1 MDTDALIEWAL
12 ERAVTASESRGAPPK
27 LGAAI
32 RHAVFPGGARV
43 RPQLALAVAYACS
56 DADNLQCAAGA
67 GAAIEL
73 LHCASLVHDDLPCFD
88 DADRRRGKP
97 SVHRSYGEALA
108 VLTGDA
114 LIIAAF
120 ETLRR
125 EATDRPHVLPQLL
138 DILTEAVGTPNGII
152 AGQAWESEAELDLV
166 AYHRAKTG
174 ALFVA
179 AAAAGAASV
188 GADPAPW
195 RALGERLGEAYQV
208 ADDLRD
214 AVMEADALGKP
225 SRQDAAHNRPSA
237 VAALGLDGA
246 VARLNGLI
254 EQAANSVPECRG
266 SGMLRKLVYAQAA
279 RLMPPTLVP
288 SAAE

>member
-12 ERAVTASESRGAPPK
+12 ERAVTASESRGAPPR

-56 DADNLQCAAGA
+56 EADNLQCAAGA

-97 SVHRSYGEALA
+97 SVHRSFGEPLA
-108 VLTGDA
+108 VLAGDA

-125 EATDRPHVLPQLL
+125 ESKDRPHVLPVLL
-138 DILTEAVGTPNGII
+138 DIITEAVGTPHGII
-152 AGQAWESEAELDLV
+152 AGQAWESEAELDLA

-188 GADPAPW
+188 GADSGVW
-195 RALGERLGEAYQV
+195 RALGTRLGEAYQV

-214 AVMEADALGKP
+214 AVMEAESLGKP
-225 SRQDAAHNRPSA
+225 SNQDAAHGRPNA
-237 VAALGLDGA
+237 VTLLGLEGA
-246 VARLNGLI
+246 VGRLTSLI
-254 EQAANSVPECRG
+254 EQAAESVPDCRG
-266 SGMLRKLVYAQAA
+266 SGLLRNLVYAQAA

-288 SAAE
+288 SPA